1 MFINRVIAVAIILI
15 SFGVFTGCQYDKLM
29 KSDDFDAKLVKAREY
44 YAEGD
49 YAKALPLLDQLLTV
63 KIGTPEEKEIR
74 YYMAYC
80 YYGQGDYFSSSSL
93 FKQVFNIFPLSGE
106 AEESL
111 FMSAKSMYDASPRY
125 QLDQTYSYKAIESFQ
140 YFIDVYPKSTLVTDA
155 NKYMDNLRAKLEAKM
170 IASAELYYNTE
181 HYQAAAVTFKN
192 VLLDFPDTRDAEEI
206 SFKIVN
212 SWFSYAGQSVVCRR
226 AERYDM
232 AIESYFDFIKQ
243 YPQSSKADQAK
254 SLYERSIALKDKA
267 NNEITTYKINCDE
280 LTKEN

>member
-1 MFINRVIAVAIILI
+1 MFNNRVIAVAIIII
-15 SFGVFTGCQYDKLM
+15 SFGVFTGCQYDKLL
-29 KSDDFDAKLVKAREY
+29 KSDDFDAKYVKAKEY

-63 KIGTPEEKEIR
+63 KIGTPQEKEIR

-80 YYGQGDYFSSSSL
+80 YYGQGDYFSSASL
-93 FKQVFNIFPLSGE
+93 FKQVFSIFPISAE

-125 QLDQTYSYKAIESFQ
+125 QLDQTYSYKAIEAFQ
-140 YFIDVYPKSTLVTDA
+140 YFIDVFPKSALVKDA
-155 NKYMDNLRAKLEAKM
+155 NAYMDEMRDKLELKL
-170 IASAELYYNTE
+170 INSAELYYNTE
-181 HYQAAAVTFKN
+181 HYQAAALTFKN
-192 VLLDFPDTRDAEEI
+192 VLLDFPDTKDADEI

-212 SWFSYAGQSVVCRR
+212 SYFSYAGQSVICKR

-232 AIESYFDFIKQ
+232 AIESYGDFLKD
-243 YPQSSKADQAK
+243 YPSSIKADQAK
-254 SLYERSIALKDKA
+254 SLYERSVDLKQKSI
-267 NNEITTYKINCDE
+267 NEITTFKINCNE